1 MTDTTRDAAA
11 QQESHQDDQQAP
23 ILVGVDESEHCAR
36 AFDIALSLAQRH
48 GCGLRLVAAFEVPI
62 RDAEAGDRAQDIFRT
77 AMRDDAQQTLD
88 DLIAKAD
95 GAGVSVSSD
104 VIEGHA
110 AEVLI
115 RESAHARLA
124 VVGKRGRNRFA
135 GRFLGSVS
143 NALAAHSHCP
153 TLVIP
158 ARWDEDGT
166 ETLFAPRQ
174 DLPGGEAAATETAR
188 LVSASGGVGANGAA
202 NGQGTDGA
210 TGDQP
215 VASANPGVGTS
226 ATSTSAANAPASSAP
241 APAAADARRS
251 YSNVPEAL
259 NFDGDVV
266 AAVDLGDSAGPVIA
280 YAADI
285 ARLTGRALTL
295 VAANPVTVG
304 TRFPNPGQGAIEMQS
319 LHDYRQEHL
328 EWAVDTVREAHPELD
343 VAWRLFDGSAAGVLS
358 EASRTAA
365 LVVLGTR
372 GHGGFSGL
380 LLGSV
385 SQSVLSRTVAPVLVV
400 PTRGE

>member
-48 GCGLRLVAAFEVPI
+48 NCGLRLVAAFEVPI
-62 RDAEAGDRAQDIFRT
+62 RDAEAGARAQDIFRT

-88 DLIAKAD
+88 DLIAQAD
-95 GAGVSVSSD
+95 SAGVPVSSD

-143 NALAAHSHCP
+143 NALAAHSHCS

-174 DLPGGEAAATETAR
+174 DLPGGEAAATESAR
-188 LVSASGGVGANGAA
+188 LVSASGTVGANGAV
-202 NGQGTDGA
+202 NGQEAGGA
-210 TGDQP
+210 TGDQTP
-215 VASANPGVGTS
+215 DETGGRPDADATTDD
-226 ATSTSAANAPASSAP
+226 ATS
-241 APAAADARRS
+241 DARRS

-280 YAADI
+280 HAADI

-343 VAWRLFDGSAAGVLS
+343 VSWRLFDGSAAGVLS

-372 GHGGFSGL
+372 GHGGFTGL

-400 PTRGE
+400 PTRDE

>member
-48 GCGLRLVAAFEVPI
+48 NCGLRLVAAFEVPI
-62 RDAEAGDRAQDIFRT
+62 RDAEAGARAQDIFRT

-88 DLIAKAD
+88 DLIAQAD
-95 GAGVSVSSD
+95 SAGVPVSSD

-143 NALAAHSHCP
+143 NALAAHSHCS

-174 DLPGGEAAATETAR
+174 DLTGGEAAATESAR
-188 LVSASGGVGANGAA
+188 LVSASGTVGANGAV
-202 NGQGTDGA
+202 NGQEAGGA
-210 TGDQP
+210 TGDQTP
-215 VASANPGVGTS
+215 DETGGRPDADATTDD
-226 ATSTSAANAPASSAP
+226 ATS
-241 APAAADARRS
+241 DARRS

-280 YAADI
+280 HAADI

-319 LHDYRQEHL
+319 VHDYRQEHL

-343 VAWRLFDGSAAGVLS
+343 VSWRQIGRAHV
-358 EASRTAA
+358 
-365 LVVLGTR
+365 
-372 GHGGFSGL
+372 
-380 LLGSV
+380 
-385 SQSVLSRTVAPVLVV
+385 
-400 PTRGE
+400 

>member
-48 GCGLRLVAAFEVPI
+48 NCGLRLVAAFEVPI
-62 RDAEAGDRAQDIFRT
+62 RDAEAGARAQDIFRT

-88 DLIAKAD
+88 DLIAQAD
-95 GAGVSVSSD
+95 SAGVPVSSD

-202 NGQGTDGA
+202 NGQEAGGA
-210 TGDQP
+210 TGDQTP
-215 VASANPGVGTS
+215 DETGGRPDADATTDD
-226 ATSTSAANAPASSAP
+226 ATS
-241 APAAADARRS
+241 DARRS

-280 YAADI
+280 HAADI

-372 GHGGFSGL
+372 GHGGFTGL

-400 PTRGE
+400 PTRDE

>member
-1 MTDTTRDAAA
+1 
-11 QQESHQDDQQAP
+11 
-23 ILVGVDESEHCAR
+23 
-36 AFDIALSLAQRH
+36 
-48 GCGLRLVAAFEVPI
+48 VAAFEVPI

-95 GAGVSVSSD
+95 SAGVPVSSD

-174 DLPGGEAAATETAR
+174 DLPGGEAAATEAAR
-188 LVSASGGVGANGAA
+188 LVSASGAVGANGAG
-202 NGQGTDGA
+202 NGPGA
-210 TGDQP
+210 GQETGAEAVGRSADQP
-215 VASANPGVGTS
+215 TSQPGAGQPTTTTGPTHPGRASA
-226 ATSTSAANAPASSAP
+226 
-241 APAAADARRS
+241 ADDRRS

-280 YAADI
+280 HAADI